1 MSCIRNATPL
11 ISLEME
17 TIFCS
22 DNYIGLLLIL
32 HKSTSGLEFQYKNK
46 VSTNARENH
55 YLSNLNHY
63 IMVLSIDI
71 YEKI

>member
-22 DNYIGLLLIL
+22 DNYIRLLLIL
-32 HKSTSGLEFQYKNK
+32 CKSTLELESKCRNK
-46 VSTNARENH
+46 VSANARENH
-55 YLSNLNHY
+55 YLSNLYYFIIVFSVN
-63 IMVLSIDI
+63 L
-71 YEKI
+71 YEI